1 MGLSYIFVSRLPS
14 WICNYARIVPHA
26 HSSPF
31 DIISVLVK
39 VMLHFSIVD
48 KERDNADELFQML
61 VSHLL

>member
-1 MGLSYIFVSRLPS
+1 ML
-14 WICNYARIVPHA
+14 IVP
-26 HSSPF
+26 PF

-39 VMLHFSIVD
+39 VVLHFSIVD